1 MAKAKAPAKTT
12 AKAAA
17 KKAPAKTAVRKSP
30 SKRNPAKGESY
41 VCGLCGLAITVD
53 EACGCVDV
61 CGITCCGKPM
71 KKKAARASTARK

>member
-17 KKAPAKTAVRKSP
+17 KKAPAKKTLAKTAVKKSP
-30 SKRNPAKGESY
+30 SKRNPAKGEAY
-41 VCGLCGLAITVD
+41 VCALCGLAVTVD
-53 EACGCVDV
+53 KACGCVDV

-71 KKKAARASTARK
+71 KKKAARK